1 MGPDGAGSWRRRPRL
16 RVVAASRRQPWED
29 APERCLNPQARTPA
43 PQCQSFPELFPF
55 SYAKFTR
62 TRQTTKTYHGFLGM
76 IFLGGVRSLQ
86 VHGHQGLACLT
97 TTKKWKNTTAKVIF
111 FARIP
116 SFFCQTGSFLGHF
129 LLYRYFSIGKLLPMK
144 NLQELKNHVW
154 TG

>member
-76 IFLGGVRSLQ
+76 IFLEGFDPCKFMAINGLRT
-86 VHGHQGLACLT
+86 HQPR
-97 TTKKWKNTTAKVIF
+97 K
-111 FARIP
+111 
-116 SFFCQTGSFLGHF
+116 S
-129 LLYRYFSIGKLLPMK
+129 GKTRP
-144 NLQELKNHVW
+144 QR
-154 TG
+154 